1 MNTGEGESSNKQDI
15 KKRPRYYTL
24 FSPRLHPSTNT
35 LNTFNLDVWKQLHGQ
50 RPMQQFALLEPTHFV
65 YC

>member
-15 KKRPRYYTL
+15 KKGLDTTPYFLPVYILLQTHWTL
-24 FSPRLHPSTNT
+24 
-35 LNTFNLDVWKQLHGQ
+35 NLDVWKQLHGQ